1 MTRSFS
7 YMYHGG
13 TNFAYW
19 NGMNSRTQV
28 IITSY
33 DYDAP
38 ISEAGD
44 VTNKYVILR
53 DLFFKVGDNL
63 TNIVASIYG
72 RIFTT
77 TGCLILVEKSRP
89 TTSARKRLKS
99 KLRQSADEFCK
110 LLLGSA

>member
-1 MTRSFS
+1 
-7 YMYHGG
+7 MYHGG

-53 DLFFKVGDNL
+53 DLFFKV
-63 TNIVASIYG
+63 
-72 RIFTT
+72 R
-77 TGCLILVEKSRP
+77 R
-89 TTSARKRLKS
+89 
-99 KLRQSADEFCK
+99 
-110 LLLGSA
+110 